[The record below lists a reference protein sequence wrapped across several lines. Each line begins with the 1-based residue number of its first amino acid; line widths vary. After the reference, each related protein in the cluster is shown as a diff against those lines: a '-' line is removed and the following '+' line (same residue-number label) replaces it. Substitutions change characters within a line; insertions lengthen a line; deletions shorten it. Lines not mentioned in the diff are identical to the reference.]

1 MNTAKK
7 QFYSTENIVLML
19 SIFGLIF
26 GLLYGLASV
35 LYKDKKIK
43 NEIARI
49 TEQNQEY
56 IREIEDKK
64 RYLEY
69 LNTPQR
75 IDKEAKIQMGR
86 KQPGEKVLVF
96 IQEKLDIVPLPKKPT
111 LHRIQEPDVPNWKRW
126 QWRFLGT
133 IQ

>member
-1 MNTAKK
+1 MQNQKNL
-7 QFYSTENIVLML
+7 YSTENIVLLL
-19 SIFGLIF
+19 SLFGLVF

-35 LYKDKKIK
+35 LTKDKHIK

-49 TEQNQEY
+49 TQQNEEY
-56 IREIEDKK
+56 RDQIEEKE

-86 KQPGEKVLVF
+86 KQPGEDVLVF
-96 IQEKLDIVPLPKKPT
+96 VEEKLDIVPLPKRPS
-111 LHRIQEPDVPNWKRW
+111 LQRVQADDVPNAKRW
-126 QWRFLGT
+126 QWRFFGT
-133 IQ
+133 VD